1 MQYDS
6 YFFVGIAGTGMSA
19 LAQYVKGKG
28 CKVAGSDR
36 LFSDTTKQ
44 AMQVALEQQGI
55 ECFYQDGRGIDKN
68 FAAVVIST
76 AIEDKNVELR
86 KARKLGIPVIKRSEL
101 LAEISENAR
110 TIAVAGTSG
119 KSTTTA
125 MIFEILHDNG
135 LAPSLIT
142 GAPLSSLQQR
152 GLVGNAY
159 GDTGEWLVI
168 EADESD
174 GSIVNYHPEISVLLN
189 VERDHKDEDELIEL
203 FETFRDH
210 TQRTFIVNDDY
221 EQTRNLSQERS
232 CDFGTR
238 NKDVGFFGSDF
249 VQDGFSIRF
258 KVNGIG
264 CDIPMIGRHN
274 MENALAA
281 IAACYQAG
289 VSIEKAI
296 STLAKF
302 GGIYRRSQTVGIID
316 DRNICVI
323 DDFAHNPSE
332 VAAAIKACQRLAPTV
347 MACFFPHGFGP
358 LRFMKD
364 KLAEEVSSVL
374 REKDY
379 FFITDVYYAGGTV
392 DRDVEPDEVSE
403 KIADEGKNA
412 LFTGDKESTLLK
424 IVETTPKDNAVVLIM
439 GARDPYLSDFARK
452 VYFELSTLW

>member
-1 MQYDS
+1 
-6 YFFVGIAGTGMSA
+6 
-19 LAQYVKGKG
+19 
-28 CKVAGSDR
+28 
-36 LFSDTTKQ
+36 
-44 AMQVALEQQGI
+44 
-55 ECFYQDGRGIDKN
+55 
-68 FAAVVIST
+68 
-76 AIEDKNVELR
+76 
-86 KARKLGIPVIKRSEL
+86 
-101 LAEISENAR
+101 
-110 TIAVAGTSG
+110 
-119 KSTTTA
+119 
-125 MIFEILHDNG
+125 
-135 LAPSLIT
+135 
-142 GAPLSSLQQR
+142 
-152 GLVGNAY
+152 
-159 GDTGEWLVI
+159 
-168 EADESD
+168 
-174 GSIVNYHPEISVLLN
+174 
-189 VERDHKDEDELIEL
+189 
-203 FETFRDH
+203 
-210 TQRTFIVNDDY
+210 
-221 EQTRNLSQERS
+221 
-232 CDFGTR
+232 
-238 NKDVGFFGSDF
+238 
-249 VQDGFSIRF
+249 
-258 KVNGIG
+258 
-264 CDIPMIGRHN
+264 MIGRHN

-364 KLAEEVSSVL
+364 ELAEEVSSVL
-374 REKDY
+374 RDKDY